1 MICSLKKFSKS
12 ESYCMCSQ
20 RTLIMFVEVVVH
32 RYQHHYEVPQ
42 LPQTKSESFDQCML
56 FSSISGDTAAEDALL
71 MVEALQ
77 KVGMD
82 NSAGKLQL
90 QQLVNIGVFIDS
102 YGIS

>member
-1 MICSLKKFSKS
+1 M
-12 ESYCMCSQ
+12 
-20 RTLIMFVEVVVH
+20 MFVEVVV
-32 RYQHHYEVPQ
+32 RRCQHHNEVPQ

-82 NSAGKLQL
+82 NSAGKPQF
-90 QQLVNIGVFIDS
+90 QQLVNIRVFIDS
-102 YGIS
+102 YDELRDLCPLDVSE